1 MNQNYS
7 LYFDFIDTFSP
18 SGFVGI
24 DRNHPLIQK
33 LEQMMMVNNQ
43 FFGLLDTIQMKILFT
58 SERSNQ
64 MIGVQP
70 TDVTPYHFF
79 EGTHPEDIQRHSKG
93 RTILFKIAQDFFIAK
108 KGNALLSTNLK
119 MRNPLG
125 KYSDLLFQCY
135 LFYCKI
141 PVETVYLLEIHTDID
156 WFKKIKHGY
165 HYYVGSDLSYF
176 RFPDEELLMMGNVFS
191 EREFQIIKLVEEG
204 LNSQQIAD
212 RLFLS
217 RHTISTHR
225 SNILNKLGKVQMS
238 EVIHMLRENG
248 LL

>member
-7 LYFDFIDTFSP
+7 LYFDFINTFSP

-33 LEQMMMVNNQ
+33 LEQMMKVNNQ

-119 MRNPLG
+119 MRNHLG

>member
-33 LEQMMMVNNQ
+33 LEQMMKVNNQ

>member
-1 MNQNYS
+1 MNQGYR
-7 LYFDFIDTFSP
+7 LFFDFIDTFSP
-18 SGFVGI
+18 SGFIGI
-24 DRNHPLIQK
+24 DRTHPLIQE
-33 LEQMMMVNNQ
+33 LERMMKVNNQ
-43 FFGLLDTIQMKILFT
+43 FFGVLDTIQMKILFT
-58 SERSNQ
+58 SERSSQ
-64 MIGVQP
+64 IIGIEP
-70 TDVTPYHFF
+70 ADVTPYHFF
-79 EGTHPEDIQRHSKG
+79 EATHPDDIKRHSKG
-93 RTILFKIAQDFFIAK
+93 RSILFKMAQDFYIAK
-108 KGNALLSTNLK
+108 KGIALLSTNLK
-119 MRNPLG
+119 LRNPLG

-165 HYYVGSDLSYF
+165 HYYMGYDLSLF
-176 RFPDEELLMMGNVFS
+176 RYPDEELLMMGNVFS

-212 RLFLS
+212 KLFLS

-238 EVIHMLRENG
+238 EVIYMLRENG